1 MAKKINL
8 LPVLLLAGGAVALFA
23 FTNRDKKKKKGIIE
37 VEPTSPISET
47 EFQEAQGDQL
57 QENELTNPIAVA
69 AGGAASR
76 ITQVAEE
83 ATGTIEAVE
92 AAVEKSKAALQQ
104 PLSVIKK
111 IKERRAAR
119 KAAKAESAL
128 QKQKEAKVYE
138 AALLISQNPMLPP
151 YVREAAAAQVAAYE
165 RKYPKL
171 KKAREQRAAQRKAK
185 RQSAAD
191 QRKANRKSSKAAR
204 QAKRSAKRRLN
215 GNLFGDGVPEII

>member
-23 FTNRDKKKKKGIIE
+23 FTNRNKKKKKGIIE

-92 AAVEKSKAALQQ
+92 SAVEKSKAALQQ

-111 IKERRAAR
+111 IRERAAAR

-128 QKQKEAKVYE
+128 QKQKEAKAYQ
-138 AALLISQNPMLPP
+138 AALLASQNPMLPP
-151 YVREAAAAQVAAYE
+151 AAREAASAQVAAYE
-165 RKYPKL
+165 RKFPKL
-171 KKAREQRAAQRKAK
+171 KAERAKRAAKAAKKQAARKAIKAK
-185 RQSAAD
+185 RI
-191 QRKANRKSSKAAR
+191 KKVKI
-204 QAKRSAKRRLN
+204 KKPKIK
-215 GNLFGDGVPEII
+215 GKLFGDGVPEII